1 MALIQKY
8 NPKVGQ
14 QEVMKTRRTI
24 TFIAM
29 VLVLAT
35 VLGMAVGAA
44 AAKTCGI
51 TVSTVPGKP
60 GQEVT
65 VEVRAE
71 KNPGFTNLAMVL
83 DFDPAKLELVQVDLK
98 DPEGKAYLCGDVAS
112 VNRSWKPGADDDLDA
127 ARTYPFVVC
136 AAVEE
141 VKADGILFTATFKV
155 LDGTPGVLAVTPR
168 IRYIRN
174 NTAALPVFEDITA
187 SVTPGGV
194 EIPAAVDKIELSA
207 AELWLRENGTDTLTV
222 TGVPENTPISWQS
235 SAPQFVEVDNGTLT
249 AKAPGTAVITAS
261 VGNAKA
267 ECRVTV
273 VMLGDMDGD
282 GVVKISDIMQ
292 GLDAFNMNTQLTP
305 AQMCALDADGDGVLK
320 DSDIMT
326 IIERFNQQ

>member
-1 MALIQKY
+1 
-8 NPKVGQ
+8 
-14 QEVMKTRRTI
+14 MK
-24 TFIAM
+24 
-29 VLVLAT
+29 
-35 VLGMAVGAA
+35 
-44 AAKTCGI
+44 
-51 TVSTVPGKP
+51 
-60 GQEVT
+60 
-65 VEVRAE
+65 
-71 KNPGFTNLAMVL
+71 
-83 DFDPAKLELVQVDLK
+83 VDLK
-98 DPEGKAYLCGDVAS
+98 NPEGKAYLCGDVAS
-112 VNRSWKPGADDDLDA
+112 VNLNWKPGADDTDLDA

-207 AELWLRENGTDTLTV
+207 TELWLRENGTDTLTV

-235 SAPQFVEVDNGTLT
+235 SAPQFVEVDNGRLT

-282 GVVKISDIMQ
+282 GVVKIFDIMQ
-292 GLDAFNMNTQLTP
+292 GLDAFNTNAQLTP